1 MIDRPATETDVGTVI
16 ETRMVG
22 LVGQLSS
29 GVIVRGAIVCQV
41 GQLSGEVIVRGWML
55 DVGTVGMSRACEIC
69 ERERELL
76 PGRESE
82 TDNERE

>member
-1 MIDRPATETDVGTVI
+1 MLHVRTGG
-16 ETRMVG
+16 ML
-22 LVGQLSS
+22 LVKCPEL
-29 GVIVRGAIVCQV
+29 VKYVR
-41 GQLSGEVIVRGWML
+41 
-55 DVGTVGMSRACEIC
+55 